1 MSAPAGAAPFAGQ
14 FGFAIPQEFTDLADR
29 IGAFVREKVMP
40 YENDPRWGSHGPSD
54 EMRRELV
61 ALAREAGV
69 FGPHSPVEFGGLGL
83 GHVGRAITF
92 ISAGYS
98 MLGPVALHCAAPD
111 EGNIHLLELVA
122 NAEQRERYL
131 KPLASGVA
139 RSCFCMTEP
148 APGAGSDPR
157 QLAAV
162 AKRDGDDFL
171 ISGLKW
177 LITGAEGAEFA
188 IIMAK
193 IEGGEGDGR
202 PTMFLSPMNAP
213 GIIIERALDS
223 LDCSFAGGHA
233 VVRFDNLRVPSSAI
247 LGEAGQGLR
256 YAQVRLAP
264 ARLTHCMRWL
274 GSAMR
279 AHDIAADYARKRTAF
294 GKPLAE
300 HEGVSFMLA
309 DNLMDIHVA
318 RLTILHTAWMLDQ
331 GAQGGNESSMA
342 KVICSEAI
350 YRVADRSMQ
359 ILGGL
364 GVTRDTMVERIFRDV
379 RSFRI
384 YDGPSEVHRW
394 ALGKRIA
401 AGELAP

>member
-61 ALAREAGV
+61 ALAKAAGV

-148 APGAGSDPR
+148 DAASSDAPNMETTIIRSD
-157 QLAAV
+157 QQTQMAV
-162 AKRDGDDFL
+162 SR
-171 ISGLKW
+171 
-177 LITGAEGAEFA
+177 
-188 IIMAK
+188 
-193 IEGGEGDGR
+193 R
-202 PTMFLSPMNAP
+202 
-213 GIIIERALDS
+213 R
-223 LDCSFAGGHA
+223 
-233 VVRFDNLRVPSSAI
+233 
-247 LGEAGQGLR
+247 
-256 YAQVRLAP
+256 
-264 ARLTHCMRWL
+264 
-274 GSAMR
+274 GSA
-279 AHDIAADYARKRTAF
+279 
-294 GKPLAE
+294 
-300 HEGVSFMLA
+300 
-309 DNLMDIHVA
+309 
-318 RLTILHTAWMLDQ
+318 
-331 GAQGGNESSMA
+331 AQGGHPHGQSNP
-342 KVICSEAI
+342 
-350 YRVADRSMQ
+350 D
-359 ILGGL
+359 
-364 GVTRDTMVERIFRDV
+364 
-379 RSFRI
+379 
-384 YDGPSEVHRW
+384 
-394 ALGKRIA
+394 
-401 AGELAP
+401 APRPNGIR